1 MPSFKRSAFECFL
14 LLIHVPPGLFQTF
27 VMVDMFDTP
36 VTYSV
41 RVCNVIVFFRL
52 IRGVLMCVQ
61 AKLPAVFF
69 RDNLSMYVK
78 AASPFD
84 SVTAQTVR
92 VLYGYQPSHMTPL
105 KKVIADRPIP
115 VLFCAFMSTLS
126 VFAYFVAIFERP
138 GQNRS
143 GYPSTILGY
152 KHIYDQTWW
161 CVHSF

>member
-1 MPSFKRSAFECFL
+1 MY
-14 LLIHVPPGLFQTF
+14 
-27 VMVDMFDTP
+27 DTP

-52 IRGVLMCVQ
+52 IRGALM
-61 AKLPAVFF
+61 
-69 RDNLSMYVK
+69 YIK
-78 AASPFD
+78 AASPFV

-92 VLYGYQPSHMTPL
+92 VLYGYQPSHLTPL
-105 KKVIADRPIP
+105 KKVISDRPIS

-161 CVHSF
+161 YATANRDACESSCV